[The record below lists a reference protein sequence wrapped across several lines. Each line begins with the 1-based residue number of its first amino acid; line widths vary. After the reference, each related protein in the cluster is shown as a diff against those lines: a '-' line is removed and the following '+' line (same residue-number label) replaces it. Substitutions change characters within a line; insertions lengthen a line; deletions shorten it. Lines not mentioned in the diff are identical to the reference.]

1 LLLYRTYLHL
11 PFFLHIPHTIRFC
24 ALSAAW
30 FQAFCLHCMG
40 TLEHSLGGFS
50 YIVLTLSQLVLVG
63 WSPLRTQLGD
73 RVSTQ
78 KRVWYARL
86 GMGWAG
92 GFSNQALPFIK
103 DVVLVGYMCA
113 SGRPGCLTVCAHVCG
128 GFERWNLS
136 PLVALTLLLLLLPLS
151 RVH

>member
-1 LLLYRTYLHL
+1 
-11 PFFLHIPHTIRFC
+11 
-24 ALSAAW
+24 
-30 FQAFCLHCMG
+30 MG
-40 TLEHSLGGFS
+40 ILEHSLGGFS
-50 YIVLTLSQLVLVG
+50 YIALTLSQLVLVG

-113 SGRPGCLTVCAHVCG
+113 SGRPGCLTVCVHACMRAALSVG
-128 GFERWNLS
+128 TFS
-136 PLVALTLLLLLLPLS
+136 PLVALTLLLLLLPFVEGALSSDGDLS
-151 RVH
+151 RAGLGG

>member
-1 LLLYRTYLHL
+1 
-11 PFFLHIPHTIRFC
+11 
-24 ALSAAW
+24 
-30 FQAFCLHCMG
+30 MG
-40 TLEHSLGGFS
+40 ILEHSLGGFS

-103 DVVLVGYMCA
+103 DVVLVGVY
-113 SGRPGCLTVCAHVCG
+113 VCFWEARLLDGLRACMHAG
-128 GFERWNLS
+128 GFERWNFFSS
-136 PLVALTLLLLLLPLS
+136 PLVALTLLLLLLPFVEGALSSDGDLS
-151 RVH
+151 RAGLGG